1 MLRFFFPLYV
11 MVVLCFVSGCE
22 QTDKTQYQFELLRK
36 DATGIDFENRLEQTN
51 EFNVFSYMY
60 FFNGAGVGAGDFD
73 NDGRVDLYFAS
84 NQGANKLFLNIGNM
98 KFEDITAKAGVDGAG
113 GWSTGV
119 SVVDINGDGLLDIY
133 VNQVGD
139 FKTLKGRNLL
149 YINKGVDNGYPVFEE
164 QAEQYGL
171 DFVGFATQT
180 AFFDYDQDGDLDIY
194 QLNHSVHENGTFGER
209 ESFIGKVHPTSGDK
223 LYRNENGSY
232 QDVTEASGIHSLVI
246 GYGLGIT
253 TGDING
259 DGLPDIYIG
268 NDFHENDYLYLNQ
281 GNGTFNEVLNSQIMH
296 TSRFSMGVDMADIN
310 NDGYNDIFSLDMQP
324 YDPQILKSSLG
335 EDDYSI
341 FDFKLKYGYQV
352 QFARNNLQLNNGDGT
367 FSEIGMYSGVHATD
381 WSWASLFMDFD
392 HDGFKDLFVSNGIPR
407 RMNDIDYVNF
417 RENNEDHR
425 WKTQANRANEEDLV
439 LIDKIPQIKL
449 PNKFLKNNGNLKF
462 EDQEETIKNNTNT
475 YSNGA
480 AYADLDNDGDL
491 DIVVNNI
498 DDEPF
503 IYKNLTIENASGNN
517 HYLRLRFDGG
527 GKNTYGIGTKTIVY
541 KGKEK
546 LVYENYPVRG
556 FQSSMEPVSHIG
568 IGDTLSV
575 DSVLVIWPDGS
586 YEKVTGFKYDGT
598 HTVRYKN
605 TLPKY
610 HVRSEK
616 EKEQVQFF
624 DITKQTNI
632 NFQHE
637 ENPFVEFDR
646 ERLIPFMVS
655 TEGPALAVGDI
666 NGDGTQDVFFGSSKR
681 NESAIYLQQQDG
693 TFIEKTPE
701 SIKKDNVFE
710 DVDAVFVDID
720 NDGDLDLV
728 VASGGNEYWGES
740 EYLKQR
746 IYINPG
752 DGNFDQRI
760 TLEGAYLTAS
770 CVLPADINGD
780 GLVDLFFGGRA
791 VPNNYGKI
799 PKSYLFLN
807 KGNGQFTD
815 VTLTY
820 AKDLEEV
827 GLVKNGEWTDVDL
840 DGDQD
845 LVLALEWGAVTLFL
859 NDGQQLK
866 KQAVSNHTGWW
877 KFVSAQ
883 DFDGDGDI
891 DILAGNAGENTR
903 FNPTYDQP
911 LSLYV
916 QDFDGNGQ
924 VDQVLTYYLDGR
936 EIPFANYF
944 ELTKQMPF
952 LRKNYLYAQDFAAAS
967 ISELFGEDKIRTA
980 ELLQVNTLEN
990 AYFENTGDLKFEMKP
1005 LPSTLQFSTINAAAE
1020 VNVTED
1026 SQDVILAGN
1035 FFNNNVEMGRYDAS
1049 YGSLLS
1055 IDENGE
1061 FAIGKLGTLKIKGQ
1075 VRKIM
1080 PVVIGGETAYIFARN
1095 NQSAVVVKPMKVNQL
1110 IVEK

>member
-1 MLRFFFPLYV
+1 MWRVFTILS
-11 MVVLCFVSGCE
+11 MMAVLCFFTGCE
-22 QTDKTQYQFELLRK
+22 QEDPVQYQFELLRK
-36 DATGIDFENRLEQTN
+36 DVTGLDFENKLEQTN

-60 FFNGAGVGAGDFD
+60 FFNGAGVGVGDFN
-73 NDGRVDLYFAS
+73 NDGLADLYFAS
-84 NQGANKLFLNIGNM
+84 NQGTNKLFLNRGNL
-98 KFEDITAKAGVDGAG
+98 KFEDVTSKAGVDGAG

-139 FKTLKGRNLL
+139 FRALKGRNLL
-149 YINKGVDNGYPVFEE
+149 YINKGSDNGFPVFEE

-180 AFFDYDQDGDLDIY
+180 AFFDYDLDGDLDIY

-209 ESFIGKVHPTSGDK
+209 ESFIGKVHPASGDK
-223 LYRNENGSY
+223 LYKNDNGKY
-232 QDVTEASGIHSLVI
+232 IDVTETSGIHSLVI

-253 TGDING
+253 TGDLNG

-281 GNGTFNEVLNSQIMH
+281 GDGTFDEVLNSQIMH

-310 NDGYNDIFSLDMQP
+310 NDGHNDIFSLDMQP
-324 YDPQILKSSLG
+324 YDPKILKSSLG

-341 FDFKLKYGYQV
+341 FEFKLKYGYQV

-367 FSEIGMYSGVHATD
+367 FSEIGMFSGVHATD

-392 HDGFKDLFVSNGIPR
+392 HDGYKDLFVSNGIPR
-407 RMNDIDYVNF
+407 RMNDIDYVNY

-425 WKTQANRANEEDLV
+425 WKTQANRIDKEDLV

-449 PNKFLKNNGNLKF
+449 PNKFLKNDGELKF
-462 EDQEETIKNNTNT
+462 TDLEKSIKNNADT

-491 DIVVNNI
+491 DVIVNNI

-503 IYKNLTIENASGNN
+503 VYKNLAIENGGGDN
-517 HYLRLRFDGG
+517 HYLRLKFKGKD
-527 GKNTYGIGTKTIVY
+527 KNTFGIGAKTIVY
-541 KGKEK
+541 KGSEK
-546 LVYENYPVRG
+546 LVYENFPVRG

-568 IGDTLSV
+568 IGDTSLV
-575 DSVLVIWPDGS
+575 DSVLVVWPDGG
-586 YEKVTGFKYDGT
+586 YENVTGLKYDKM
-598 HTVRYKN
+598 HTVNYKSN
-605 TLPKY
+605 LPRY
-610 HVRSEK
+610 HVRPAK
-616 EKEQVQFF
+616 EEQVQFV
-624 DITKQTNI
+624 DITEQTNMT
-632 NFQHE
+632 FQHK

-666 NGDGTQDVFFGSSKR
+666 NGDGLEDVFFGSSKR
-681 NESAIYLQQQDG
+681 NESKMYLQQKDG
-693 TFIEKTPE
+693 TFIEETPE
-701 SIKKDNVFE
+701 IIKKDNVFE
-710 DVDAVFVDID
+710 DVDAVFVDVD
-720 NDGDLDLV
+720 NDGDLDLA

-740 EYLKQR
+740 EYLQQR
-746 IYINPG
+746 IYINS
-752 DGNFDQRI
+752 GNGSFEHKI

-770 CVLPADINGD
+770 CVLPADVNND

-815 VTLTY
+815 VTSQY
-820 AKDLEEV
+820 AEGLSDV
-827 GLVKNGEWTDVDL
+827 GLVKNGEWTDIDL
-840 DGDQD
+840 DGDPD
-845 LVLALEWGAVTLFL
+845 LVLALEWGAVTLFV
-859 NDGQQLK
+859 NDGDKLK
-866 KQAVSNHTGWW
+866 KQAVSKHTGWW
-877 KFVSAQ
+877 KFVSAG
-883 DFDGDGDI
+883 DYDGDGDV
-891 DILAGNAGENTR
+891 DIIAGNTGQNAR
-903 FNPTYDQP
+903 FKPTFDEP
-911 LSLYV
+911 LSLYI
-916 QDFDGNGQ
+916 QDFDDNGQ
-924 VDQVLTYYLDGR
+924 VDQVMTYYLDGR

-952 LRKNYLYAQDFAAAS
+952 LKKKYLYAQDFAAAS
-967 ISELFGEDKIRTA
+967 IPELFGADKVAEA

-990 AYFENTGDLKFEMKP
+990 AYFENTGNLIFKLRP
-1005 LPSTLQFSTINAAAE
+1005 LPPNLQFSTINTAAA
-1020 VNVTED
+1020 VGITDD

-1035 FFNNNVEMGRYDAS
+1035 FYDNNVEMGRYDAN

-1055 IDENGE
+1055 IDKNGK
-1061 FAIGKLGTLKIKGQ
+1061 FATDDLGNLKIKGQ
-1075 VRKIM
+1075 VRKIA
-1080 PVVIGGETAYIFARN
+1080 PIVIAGETSYIFARN
-1095 NQSAVVVKPMKVNQL
+1095 NQSAVIVKPMKVNQL
-1110 IVEK
+1110 LVEK